1 MKKFWLF
8 ATLWLATLT
17 LTGCNCNCDKTTDED
32 EVLNQRIAFCNE
44 HWGTH
49 SLIHSPTA
57 VYGECAFPSGVTCE
71 DTALETG
78 ECNYEPNLDSIDTE
92 EKRLAGCEE
101 NAQDWMTDFVKDAE
115 NVSIEWGEESEG
127 GASLVRNGVVKYTR
141 NWSEYTMNAECVADF
156 VDGSISVNYG
166 DEIAVENAEANEE
179 VNEEISEEAS
189 EENIEEAVEEI
200 AE

>member
-8 ATLWLATLT
+8 ATLWLATLA
-17 LTGCNCNCDKTTDED
+17 LAGCNCNCDCENTNNED

-71 DTALETG
+71 DTALESG
-78 ECNYEPNLDSIDTE
+78 ECNYEPNLESIDTE

-127 GASLVRNGVVKYTR
+127 GASFVRNGVAKYTR
-141 NWSEYTMNAECVADF
+141 DGVNYTMDAECVADF

-166 DEIAVENAEANEE
+166 DEVAKGEAVANEE
-179 VNEEISEEAS
+179 NTEEAT
-189 EENIEEAVEEI
+189 EEVVDEAVE